1 MTPAGVGFC
10 NLIGKNPMLRWDP
23 VFFIAA
29 LMGGVPG
36 FGGSA
41 GGSAGIPKLLFSVF
55 LVLPVVSKGL
65 QFVRQP

>member
-1 MTPAGVGFC
+1 MARAGVGPY
-10 NLIGKNPMLRWDP
+10 NLIGKDPMLRWAL
-23 VFFIAA
+23 VFFIAD